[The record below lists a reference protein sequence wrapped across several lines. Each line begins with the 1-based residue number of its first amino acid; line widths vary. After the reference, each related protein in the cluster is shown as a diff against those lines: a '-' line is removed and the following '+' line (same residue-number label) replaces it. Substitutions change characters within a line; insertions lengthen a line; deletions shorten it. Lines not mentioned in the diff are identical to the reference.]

1 MDIWMLNLEEELYL
15 DENENEFSVLYETAA
30 AEDIKNITC

>member
-15 DENENEFSVLYETAA
+15 DKNENEFSVLYETAA
-30 AEDIKNITC
+30 VEDIKNITC